1 MRSLKTLLGLA
12 GQAVPMAL
20 ALALSGSPMPGAE
33 RPASSPSASA
43 PATVRIPIGDAD
55 LDVES
60 MQIEKKMGAAFVPGV
75 RGGANGCYVKALR
88 SDPNAKGE
96 IAFVVKP
103 PPGEGRFLVTLKPQ
117 GLIDAAVVACVE
129 KVFGMFYHYV
139 DKEPFDSVE
148 GTLRFAPEWITA
160 PAPPTP
166 EAVRP
171 LLDRRYAP
179 TGTVR
184 IAKATLRSAWD
195 DVERSSSE
203 VLRRYTYDL
212 ELVFTANGYEADC
225 QHNGAYKVFSRRPYD
240 ASRYAGHR
248 CESHARKAGDH
259 AGDRATVVYHLHYYP
274 SVGKWVLP
282 GEEGH

>member
-1 MRSLKTLLGLA
+1 MRSLKTPLRLAGLA
-12 GQAVPMAL
+12 LPMAL
-20 ALALSGSPMPGAE
+20 AAARCGAPAPAAT
-33 RPASSPSASA
+33 RPASGPATASA
-43 PATVRIPIGDAD
+43 PATVRIPIGDTD
-55 LDVES
+55 LDVDDMGLE
-60 MQIEKKMGAAFVPGV
+60 QKMGGAFKLGV
-75 RGGANGCYVKALR
+75 RSGANGCYVEALR

-103 PPGEGRFLVTLKPQ
+103 PPGEGPFLVTLERR
-117 GLIDAAVVACVE
+117 GLISDAVVACVE
-129 KVFGMFYHYV
+129 RVFGSFYHYT

-184 IAKATLRSAWD
+184 IAKATLTSAWD

-203 VLRRYTYDL
+203 VLRRYTYDV

-225 QHNGAYKVFSRRPYD
+225 HHSGPYKVFSRRPYD
-240 ASRYAGHR
+240 ASRYAGHS
-248 CESHARKAGDH
+248 CESHRRKH
-259 AGDRATVVYHLHYYP
+259 GDRATDTATVVYHLHYYP
-274 SVGKWVLP
+274 SVGSWELP
-282 GEEGH
+282 GGED